1 MKDWKVIIS
10 SKSGLGKAAKIWG
23 KVSEVLRKKGISFSA
38 SFTEYQKHAIQL
50 AQEAIREGYRKILTV
65 GGDGAMHEV
74 INGVM
79 TQSDV
84 PTGEITLAIIP
95 VGSGNDWARLHRI
108 PKNVDDAVDLLN
120 NGKIIHQDIV
130 RVDSIKQGEPSTSYM
145 MNIGGLGID
154 AMVCNLFEDAKKR
167 GKKGDVQYFKCLI
180 EAFIWYACCDFRINV
195 DGEPFFEGPAFS
207 VAIGN
212 GKYCGGGMLQTP
224 DAVCDDGLMDI
235 TVTRKI
241 SRAKFMASV
250 KKLYDGTITK
260 LKEVSTT
267 RGKVFEIFANPAS
280 HMEVD
285 GEYVGVTPAR
295 LSIIPAAVNVISNI
309 EDNVLE

>member
-10 SKSGLGKAAKIWG
+10 SKSGLGKAAEIWG
-23 KVSEVLRKKGISFSA
+23 KVSEVLRKKEIAFSA

-74 INGVM
+74 VNGVM
-79 TQSDV
+79 TQTDV
-84 PTGEITLAIIP
+84 PTGEITLAIVP

-108 PKNVDDAVDLLN
+108 PKNVEDAVDLLN

-130 RVDSIKQGEPSTSYM
+130 KVDSIKQGEPFTSYM

-180 EAFIWYACCDFRINV
+180 EAFIWYACCDFRIKV

-235 TVTRKI
+235 TITRKV
-241 SRAKFMASV
+241 SRTKFMASV

-260 LKEVSTT
+260 MKEVSTT

-295 LSIIPAAVNVISNI
+295 LSIIPAAVNVISNMK
-309 EDNVLE
+309 DNVLE